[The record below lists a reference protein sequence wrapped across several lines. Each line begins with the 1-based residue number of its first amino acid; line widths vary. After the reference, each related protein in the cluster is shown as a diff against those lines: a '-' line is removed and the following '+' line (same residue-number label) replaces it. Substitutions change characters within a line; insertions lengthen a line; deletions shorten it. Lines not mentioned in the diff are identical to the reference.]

1 MCSSDLAAH
10 SVSPTFAQLN
20 SCMVAPPGK
29 ADRIACEEHSALG
42 LELVELVV
50 ALLLGVSL
58 EFDEEDPQAEKA
70 RTSPRT
76 GTTVRFRRTRPM
88 RALWLRRDR
97 AVVDD
102 KGVLPNGSWCA
113 CGSTMY
119 PLKSPLKRK
128 LLGQRFQPTGPQAR
142 ACHSDCQPACVE
154 DCSIAAHSALS
165 ARR

>member
-1 MCSSDLAAH
+1 
-10 SVSPTFAQLN
+10 
-20 SCMVAPPGK
+20 
-29 ADRIACEEHSALG
+29 LG

-58 EFDEEDPQAEKA
+58 ELDEEDPQAEKA

-113 CGSTMY
+113 CGSTIY
-119 PLKSPLKRK
+119 PLKPALKRK
-128 LLGQRFQPTGPQAR
+128 LLGQRFQPTGPRPVPVTAIVSRR
-142 ACHSDCQPACVE
+142 ASRTVPSLHTRHFCASLAHSD
-154 DCSIAAHSALS
+154 
-165 ARR
+165 